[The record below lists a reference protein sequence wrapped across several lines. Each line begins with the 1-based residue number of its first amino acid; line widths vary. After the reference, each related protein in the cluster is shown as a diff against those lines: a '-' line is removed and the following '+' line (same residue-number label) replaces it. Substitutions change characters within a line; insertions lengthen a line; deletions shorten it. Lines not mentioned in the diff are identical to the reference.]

1 MNRTLSPEILDA
13 LAPMD
18 PKAIRSRREL
28 RRVNAWMGNARWL
41 AEPLQARWG
50 EGGGVPLTVTDLG
63 TGDGWVTWQT
73 LRRAGLGQGTGDA
86 RRLMLVDR
94 QPVVSDETLERFRR
108 SGWRTTVVA
117 EDARDALLRPDVAG
131 GDLVLTNLFLHHFE
145 DDALRG
151 LLAAAA
157 GACQRMVACEPRR
170 SVLARWGARLLGGI
184 GCGAV
189 TRHDARVSVEAG
201 FCDRELSAL
210 WPVGGGWRTDERR
223 VGPFSH
229 RFVAWREVGRGV
241 D

>member
-13 LAPMD
+13 LAPED
-18 PKAIRSRREL
+18 PRAIQSRREL

-41 AEPLQARWG
+41 AEPVRARWK
-50 EGGGVPLTVTDLG
+50 GGDGVPRRAADLG

-73 LRRAGLGQGTGDA
+73 LRRLGREGDTGDS

-94 QPVVSDETLERFRR
+94 QPVVSDDTLKRFRGI
-108 SGWRTTVVA
+108 GWRTTVVA
-117 EDARDALLRPDVAG
+117 EDAREALLRPDVAG
-131 GDLVLTNLFLHHFE
+131 GDLVLANLFLHHF
-145 DDALRG
+145 DDEALRG

-157 GACQRMVACEPRR
+157 GACQLMVACEPRR

-201 FCDRELSAL
+201 FRDRELSAL
-210 WPVGGGWRTDERR
+210 WPAGAGWRMDERR

-229 RFVAWREVGRGV
+229 RLVAWRETGRGA